1 MAMPKGQ
8 KKHPQKVDPH
18 IKQSNQNNLVVGFPE
33 EYLKTAIV
41 EGIMEAEK
49 QKKELLIEEEKQE
62 QERIRKRN
70 RELLAKKKDKPD
82 GEITGLKLV
91 WRFLWAK
98 EDLFIDAEL
107 MPNLINAIAGVI
119 FALIEYG
126 LYIYAIISIAS
137 IWKVPAVSTGE
148 NAIIVVTKILR
159 ALASLLVGRI
169 LFRAIK
175 IECIHNKDK
184 NYMLN
189 FLILVIALATM
200 IITIAKP

>member
-1 MAMPKGQ
+1 MPKGQ
-8 KKHPQKVDPH
+8 KKHLQKVDPH
-18 IKQSNQNNLVVGFPE
+18 IKQSNQNNLVVGFSE

-41 EGIMEAEK
+41 EGILEAEK
-49 QKKELLIEEEKQE
+49 QKKELLVEEEKQE
-62 QERIRKRN
+62 KERIRKRN
-70 RELLAKKKDKPD
+70 REILAKKEKPD
-82 GEITGLKLV
+82 GEINGIKLV
-91 WRFLWAK
+91 WRFLWTK
-98 EDLFIDAEL
+98 KDLFIDAEL
-107 MPNLINAIAGVI
+107 MPNLINAIAGMI
-119 FALIEYG
+119 FALIEYV